1 MSLPR
6 GHFTPDC
13 AQVLQRVL
21 EQARSLGNRAVV
33 AFDLDSTL
41 FDNRPRQARILR
53 EFGAAAG
60 VPALVECAPS
70 HWDSGF
76 DMKGAMRNC
85 GLSADEVERLYAQAR
100 KFWLERFFTS
110 EYCSDDVAIQG
121 AVEFVKGVAETG
133 AIVCYVTGRHVGMKQ
148 GTLEAMRK
156 CGLPLPGGNVRLI
169 LKPTLEMGD
178 DEFKR
183 EAQRQLADV
192 GNLIAAF
199 DNEPTHVNDYR
210 RAFPDATIVHLATDH
225 SGRPVAL
232 LDGVETVPHFGDAL
246 SRTACSS
253 E

>member
-1 MSLPR
+1 
-6 GHFTPDC
+6 
-13 AQVLQRVL
+13 
-21 EQARSLGNRAVV
+21 
-33 AFDLDSTL
+33 
-41 FDNRPRQARILR
+41 
-53 EFGAAAG
+53 
-60 VPALVECAPS
+60 
-70 HWDSGF
+70 
-76 DMKGAMRNC
+76 
-85 GLSADEVERLYAQAR
+85 
-100 KFWLERFFTS
+100 
-110 EYCSDDVAIQG
+110 
-121 AVEFVKGVAETG
+121 
-133 AIVCYVTGRHVGMKQ
+133 
-148 GTLEAMRK
+148 MRK

-192 GNLIAAF
+192 GKLIAAF

-232 LDGVETVPHFGDAL
+232 LDGVESVPHFGDAL